1 MINALNY
8 GSPIRL
14 AQLTGTDPSGGE
26 GGGLYYDE
34 DGSKIRVFQNSAWD
48 NMADEGW
55 VANELT
61 SYYTKTDADLEFA
74 AIALE
79 TTVGT
84 INSPTNYTAASNV
97 VGIHLDGINTEL
109 GLKADLTYVASISAG
124 LDPKQAV
131 RTATTADLGLDTN
144 AYADGS
150 AESGFPGVGATLT
163 GPQAVLVIDGITV
176 AEGERVLVKDQADLV
191 QNGIYTLTT
200 VGDVGTAWVLTR
212 ATDLDGSPANELD
225 GGEYT
230 YVQGGGTSNA
240 GTAWVV
246 INPAGTAIA
255 VGSGDIEWSQSGG
268 VTTLQTAYDGGQQIT
283 TDSATNVIIAGLAGL
298 EVSADEGVII
308 SGGSLDMK
316 DQSITTST
324 ANDIIIL
331 PNAANGVMIE
341 GSGDLYLGVSSDQ
354 AAVANASNKLFLQ
367 SPEASGQSEYI
378 ALNCES
384 ASLLVESDGTVEHKK
399 EFISKSLT
407 QLAST
412 TVFLATAGGSYT
424 LEYKMTNVDD
434 EVRTGRLLCAVDA
447 GSAVSLSDDYVETAD
462 LGITWSVSGL
472 EIQADVEGSV
482 AVDLWAINKE
492 VIAV

>member
-14 AQLTGTDPSGGE
+14 AQLTGAGSGGTDPSGGE

-84 INSPTNYTAASNV
+84 INSPTNYDAASNV

-150 AESGFPGVGATLT
+150 EESGFPGVGATLT

-176 AEGERVLVKDQADLV
+176 AEDERVLVKDQADLA

-268 VTTLQTAYDGGQQIT
+268 VTTLQSAYDGGQQIT

-308 SGGSLDMK
+308 SGGSLDMTDK
-316 DQSITTST
+316 KITTST
-324 ANDIIIL
+324 ANQDIVIQTNGTGALIVANSGST
-331 PNAANGVMIE
+331 PGNARGDSAIDMQMFRDDATKVV
-341 GSGDLYLGVSSDQ
+341 SGA
-354 AAVANASNKLFLQ
+354 AAVAFGYNNLVASWAGAAF
-367 SPEASGQSEYI
+367 GSENTI
-378 ALNCES
+378 GADADNSFAVGDHNSVEQANCF
-384 ASLLVESDGTVEHKK
+384 A
-399 EFISKSLT
+399 
-407 QLAST
+407 
-412 TVFLATAGGSYT
+412 AGGQ
-424 LEYKMTNVDD
+424 N
-434 EVRTGRLLCAVDA
+434 
-447 GSAVSLSDDYVETAD
+447 
-462 LGITWSVSGL
+462 SVT
-472 EIQADVEGSV
+472 VHR
-482 AVDLWAINKE
+482 N
-492 VIAV
+492 